1 MYTLHVNVPGR
12 VEGSRVYIPGLGT
25 FNNGSTN
32 EVTEEVAEKAFKKYP
47 RLYGAVDGT
56 DIVVGSK
63 PEKVEEATEVE
74 MVSLTLP
81 FEETE

>member
-25 FNNGSTN
+25 YDNGSTN
-32 EVTEEVAEKAFKKYP
+32 DVSEVVAQRAFTKYP

-56 DIVVGSK
+56 DIVVGNK
-63 PEKVEEATEVE
+63 PEQVEDATEVE

-81 FEETE
+81 FEENE